1 MNDNKLY
8 ALFWKLVATVLVAT
22 VVSCSTLNSV
32 NTTKNNDTIGRMVT
46 EGVSPKKAGCAV
58 ALANGSSTETLRMYC
73 AIPE

>member
-1 MNDNKLY
+1 MDDNKLY

-32 NTTKNNDTIGRMVT
+32 NTTKINDTVGRMVT

-58 ALANGSSTETLRMYC
+58 AIANGSGTETLRMYC

>member
-8 ALFWKLVATVLVAT
+8 ALFWKLVATVLVAI

-32 NTTKNNDTIGRMVT
+32 NTTKINDTVGRMVT

-58 ALANGSSTETLRMYC
+58 AIANGSSTETIRMYC
-73 AIPE
+73 SIPE

>member
-22 VVSCSTLNSV
+22 VVSCSTLSSV
-32 NTTKNNDTIGRMVT
+32 NTTQINDTVGRMVT

-58 ALANGSSTETLRMYC
+58 ALANGSSTETIRMYC

>member
-1 MNDNKLY
+1 MNDNELY

-32 NTTKNNDTIGRMVT
+32 NTTKINDTVGRMVT

>member
-8 ALFWKLVATVLVAT
+8 ALFWKLVATVLVVT

-32 NTTKNNDTIGRMVT
+32 NTTKINDTVGRMVT

-58 ALANGSSTETLRMYC
+58 AIANGSGTDTLRMYC